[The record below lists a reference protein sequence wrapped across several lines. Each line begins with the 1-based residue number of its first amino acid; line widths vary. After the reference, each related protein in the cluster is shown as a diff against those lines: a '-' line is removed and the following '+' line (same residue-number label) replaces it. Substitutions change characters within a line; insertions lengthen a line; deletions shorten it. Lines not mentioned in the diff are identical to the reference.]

1 MLRYFLRCASYHDGP
16 LPDCPFRHKFC
27 RDIGIVGRESL
38 SDRLVDGLEDEGGA
52 VDRVGERAGQEK
64 LAVVGS
70 RAGQLQVG
78 VAVGG
83 APFGGTGPRRR
94 RAAGSTRFLRESGR
108 AQLLSSAGA
117 PVAAA
122 STFSIA
128 SGASGDRHG
137 CHGSAPSISTQGA
150 GGDAVAAPYSNAELA
165 ALRSMLISAGFQDH
179 STMLRNTWPSSAGWL
194 RVTAHSLVSQHRG
207 AVWMTRR

>member
-1 MLRYFLRCASYHDGP
+1 
-16 LPDCPFRHKFC
+16 
-27 RDIGIVGRESL
+27 
-38 SDRLVDGLEDEGGA
+38 
-52 VDRVGERAGQEK
+52 
-64 LAVVGS
+64 VVHG
-70 RAGQLQVG
+70 
-78 VAVGG
+78 
-83 APFGGTGPRRR
+83 
-94 RAAGSTRFLRESGR
+94 FLRELGR
-108 AQLLSSAGA
+108 AQPLGPAGA

-122 STFSIA
+122 STFSIV

-165 ALRSMLISAGFQDH
+165 ALRSMLISAGFQDR
-179 STMLRNTWPSSAGWL
+179 STMLRNAWRSSAGWL